1 MKTLGQLYIQLKT
14 LGVPVAYRSFD
25 KGEEPAF
32 PYIVY
37 YRENE
42 SSLIAD
48 NHNYFQIPYV
58 VIELYD
64 LEKNG
69 QLEQALEEIL
79 NEHELPFEKYSVYI
93 EEEQMELTGY
103 DISLF

>member
-1 MKTLGQLYIQLKT
+1 MRTLQELYTQLKS
-14 LGVPVAYRSFD
+14 LGVPVAYRTFG
-25 KGEEPAF
+25 KGEEPPF
-32 PYIVY
+32 PFIVY

-58 VIELYD
+58 TIELYD
-64 LEKNG
+64 LERN
-69 QLEQALEEIL
+69 EQMETAIETML
-79 NEHELPFEKYSVYI
+79 NEHEIPYEKYSVFI
-93 EEEQMELTGY
+93 DEEQMELTGY